1 MDLLGSLNYF
11 SELMLKPKT
20 RSSTA
25 WYSQAP
31 HIRGDVCGYVHEG
44 QASATAFWFGL
55 HLMDPLRL
63 GAVVTRTFASR
74 VPSTGDQHWL
84 QLEPTVS
91 LRVIVCGQHSQQ
103 QACKHGA

>member
-1 MDLLGSLNYF
+1 MDLWVPLILFLSLCRRQRQRTMN
-11 SELMLKPKT
+11 P
-20 RSSTA
+20 

-31 HIRGDVCGYVHEG
+31 HVRGDVCGYVREG
-44 QASATAFWFGL
+44 EAPAPALWFRL
-55 HLMDPLRL
+55 HLMEPLRL

-74 VPSTGDQHWL
+74 VPSTGDHHRL

-103 QACKHGA
+103 QACKHRA